1 MADAERAG
9 FAPEQTAKEIA
20 PMFRYAALGLVSLV
34 SSAALAQ
41 QVPRLEGS
49 ATPSASTGS
58 TAPSKAAVS
67 LAERRPGDHWTIEAR
82 DEITGTVSTQ
92 TAVVTEVTPT
102 GVVSLRSNMVHP
114 DNSHSESIQI
124 YDQSWNQ
131 IRSNRRQY
139 FPYDASQGTL
149 APLAVGKTWTFQFK
163 SVDAGKFARNYSG
176 TSTVTGQETVTTKAG
191 TFETFRIETTV
202 SSNELKDPTRPTQ
215 VTRQSWYAPAIAHWV
230 RLCTV
235 VRIEGRLQSNQTSEI
250 VEFGR
255 QQ

>member
-1 MADAERAG
+1 
-9 FAPEQTAKEIA
+9 
-20 PMFRYAALGLVSLV
+20 MFRYVVLALMSLA
-34 SSAALAQ
+34 SSATFAQ

-49 ATPSASTGS
+49 PTPSASTGS
-58 TAPSKAAVS
+58 AEPSKGTIS
-67 LAERRPGDHWTIEAR
+67 LAERRPGDRWTIEGR

-102 GVVSLRSNMVHP
+102 GVVSVRFNLVHP
-114 DNSHSESIQI
+114 DNSHSEGINI
-124 YDQSWNQ
+124 YDQSWNL

-149 APLAVGKTWTFQFK
+149 APLTVGKTWTFQFK
-163 SVDAGKFARNYSG
+163 SVDAGRFARNNSG
-176 TSTVTGQETVTTKAG
+176 TSTVTGQERVTTKAG

-202 SSNELKDPTRPTQ
+202 SSSDLKDPARPAQ
-215 VTRQSWYAPAIAHWV
+215 VMRRSWYAPAIAHWV
-230 RLCTV
+230 RLYTV
-235 VRIEGRLQSNQTSEI
+235 VRIDGRLQSNQTFEV